1 MDKKF
6 LKNWMIDIP
15 TIKIMTDNYAVDVYK
30 KNHIRA
36 LAVYKKNNLKNSRY
50 GELKY
55 LHFIE
60 KEKWTTYLDG
70 KWYPGSLDKLKFGV
84 YGLETKIIKNRKIVK
99 YINKKEE
106 DILNKKRN
114 DKYTKEINAFKEFN
128 KQVPEVPK
136 NFYKFIN
143 RKVMNGYALYNN
155 KNHQAYCTTCQ
166 KKFNIKKLK
175 REEKITCPFCR
186 KHLQALPIG
195 HYSYYQEKYS
205 CLIQKTKKNNLVLR
219 YFLCIKTSSSSM
231 SKENSCI
238 AEVKRVFFNIETHK
252 TEIYIK
258 ETYKGSNYHGFIPK
272 KYEKGTQN
280 YWQQKDYWVQ
290 RGVLYTGNLKDIQ
303 EVPLKYIYNSKCTK
317 DTIDFLQNNIQQSIK
332 NLLQYPFIETYIKE
346 NRIDILE
353 ALGKCELILPET
365 KEPSKAL
372 KISRN
377 LLKNLPKK
385 IDDTYL
391 LAKLQLINNSINAL
405 GETEIKYLNNYNLCN
420 YEALKNVY
428 EIINEKFDK
437 VSRYLEKNDSTMSD
451 YYDYLK
457 NLKELHITINKKS
470 AFPDNFWKAHD
481 EVVVEYAKEKAK
493 LKDTQN
499 KEKEIK
505 YKEIKEKSIYQ
516 PLIINDLLIRL
527 PESLEEIKIE
537 GILQNNCVNSY
548 VNRILDKQ
556 TNVLFGRKLSRPD
569 IPYITIEIKDN
580 RVLQARYKGNINCTA
595 EDTKTIESYIASIK
609 ALGKQKNQAA

>member
-1 MDKKF
+1 M
-6 LKNWMIDIP
+6 
-15 TIKIMTDNYAVDVYK
+15 
-30 KNHIRA
+30 
-36 LAVYKKNNLKNSRY
+36 
-50 GELKY
+50 
-55 LHFIE
+55 
-60 KEKWTTYLDG
+60 
-70 KWYPGSLDKLKFGV
+70 
-84 YGLETKIIKNRKIVK
+84 
-99 YINKKEE
+99 
-106 DILNKKRN
+106 
-114 DKYTKEINAFKEFN
+114 
-128 KQVPEVPK
+128 
-136 NFYKFIN
+136 
-143 RKVMNGYALYNN
+143 
-155 KNHQAYCTTCQ
+155 
-166 KKFNIKKLK
+166 
-175 REEKITCPFCR
+175 
-186 KHLQALPIG
+186 
-195 HYSYYQEKYS
+195 
-205 CLIQKTKKNNLVLR
+205 
-219 YFLCIKTSSSSM
+219 
-231 SKENSCI
+231 
-238 AEVKRVFFNIETHK
+238 
-252 TEIYIK
+252 
-258 ETYKGSNYHGFIPK
+258 
-272 KYEKGTQN
+272 
-280 YWQQKDYWVQ
+280 
-290 RGVLYTGNLKDIQ
+290 
-303 EVPLKYIYNSKCTK
+303 
-317 DTIDFLQNNIQQSIK
+317 QNNIQQSIK

-353 ALGKCELILPET
+353 ALGKCKLILPET

-405 GETEIKYLNNYNLCN
+405 GETEIKYLNNYKLCN

-457 NLKELHITINKKS
+457 NLNELHITINKKS

-493 LKDTQN
+493 LKDIQN

-556 TNVLFGRKLSRPD
+556 TNVLFGRKVSRPD

-609 ALGKQKNQAA
+609 TPDKKNQAA

>member
-1 MDKKF
+1 
-6 LKNWMIDIP
+6 
-15 TIKIMTDNYAVDVYK
+15 
-30 KNHIRA
+30 
-36 LAVYKKNNLKNSRY
+36 
-50 GELKY
+50 
-55 LHFIE
+55 
-60 KEKWTTYLDG
+60 
-70 KWYPGSLDKLKFGV
+70 
-84 YGLETKIIKNRKIVK
+84 
-99 YINKKEE
+99 
-106 DILNKKRN
+106 
-114 DKYTKEINAFKEFN
+114 
-128 KQVPEVPK
+128 
-136 NFYKFIN
+136 
-143 RKVMNGYALYNN
+143 
-155 KNHQAYCTTCQ
+155 
-166 KKFNIKKLK
+166 
-175 REEKITCPFCR
+175 
-186 KHLQALPIG
+186 
-195 HYSYYQEKYS
+195 
-205 CLIQKTKKNNLVLR
+205 
-219 YFLCIKTSSSSM
+219 M

-238 AEVKRVFFNIETHK
+238 AEVKRVFFNIENHE

-258 ETYKGSNYHGFIPK
+258 ETYKGSNYYGFIPK

-290 RGVLYTGNLKDIQ
+290 RGVLYTGNLKEIQ

-317 DTIDFLQNNIQQSIK
+317 NTIDFLQNNIQQSIK

-353 ALGKCELILPET
+353 ALGKCKLIVPET
-365 KEPSKAL
+365 NEPSKAL

-405 GETEIKYLNNYNLCN
+405 GETEIKYLNNYKLCN

-457 NLKELHITINKKS
+457 NLNELHITINKKS

-493 LKDTQN
+493 LKDIQN

-556 TNVLFGRKLSRPD
+556 TNVLFGRKVSRPD

-609 ALGKQKNQAA
+609 TPDKKNQAA

>member
-1 MDKKF
+1 MDKRL
-6 LKNWMIDIP
+6 LKQWILDIP
-15 TIKIMTDNYAVDVYK
+15 TIKLMIDNYAVDIYK
-30 KNHIRA
+30 KNKIRA
-36 LAVYKKNNLKNSRY
+36 LAVYEKEDLKNARY
-50 GELKY
+50 GKLKFI
-55 LHFIE
+55 HFIE
-60 KEKWTTYLDG
+60 EEKWTTYKEE
-70 KWYPGSLDKLKFGV
+70 KWYPGSLNLLTFGI
-84 YGLETKIIKNRKIVK
+84 YCLENKIYKNKKIVK
-99 YINKKEE
+99 YINKKEKE
-106 DILNKKRN
+106 IIDKKRN
-114 DKYTKEINAFKEFN
+114 DKYTKEINTFKEFN

-166 KKFNIKKLK
+166 NKFNIKKLK

-238 AEVKRVFFNIETHK
+238 AEVKRVFFNIETHE

-290 RGVLYTGNLKDIQ
+290 RGVLYTGNLKEIQ

-317 DTIDFLQNNIQQSIK
+317 STIDFLQNNIQQSIK

-353 ALGKCELILPET
+353 ALGKCELIVPET
-365 KEPSKAL
+365 NEPSKAL

-405 GETEIKYLNNYNLCN
+405 GETEIKYLNNYKLCN

-457 NLKELHITINKKS
+457 NLNELHITINKKS

-493 LKDTQN
+493 LKDIQN

-556 TNVLFGRKLSRPD
+556 TNVLFGRKVSRPD

-609 ALGKQKNQAA
+609 TPDKKNQAA

>member
-55 LHFIE
+55 IHFIE
-60 KEKWTTYLDG
+60 EEKWTTYLDG

-84 YGLETKIIKNRKIVK
+84 YGLETKITKNRKIVK

-106 DILNKKRN
+106 NILNEKRN

-166 KKFNIKKLK
+166 RKFNNIKKLK
-175 REEKITCPFCR
+175 REEMITCPFCG

-205 CLIQKTKKNNLVLR
+205 CLIQKTQKNNLVLR

-231 SKENSCI
+231 NKENSCI
-238 AEVKRVFFNIETHK
+238 AEVKRVFFNIKTHE

-290 RGVLYTGNLKDIQ
+290 RGVLYTGNLTEIQ

-317 DTIDFLQNNIQQSIK
+317 NTIDFLQNNIQQSIK

-353 ALGKCELILPET
+353 ALEKCELILPET

-385 IDDTYL
+385 IDDTSL

-405 GETEIKYLNNYNLCN
+405 GETEIKYLNNYRLCN
-420 YEALKNVY
+420 YESLKNVY
-428 EIINEKFDK
+428 EILNEKFDK
-437 VSRYLEKNDSTMSD
+437 VSRYLEKNDATMSD

-457 NLKELHITINKKS
+457 NLKELHVIINKKS

-493 LKDTQN
+493 LKDIQN

-556 TNVLFGRKLSRPD
+556 TNVLFGRKVSRPD

-609 ALGKQKNQAA
+609 TPDKKNQAA